1 MSKEFSADFELW
13 VANYYKAKV
22 ESCRD
27 RGIEFKLS
35 LISVRNL
42 LSAKYCGYTGM
53 ELTRNKAGAKS
64 ACQSDV
70 TIDRIDNS
78 IGYVKGNVIAVS
90 NVANNFKSIFE
101 NPVYKMDMK
110 MAEKALKNMQKKLK
124 NVKEKK

>member
-1 MSKEFSADFELW
+1 MAKEFSAEFELW

-70 TIDRIDNS
+70 TIGRIDNS
-78 IGYVKGNVIAVS
+78 LGYVKGNVIAVS

-124 NVKEKK
+124 TVKGK